1 MNTFIA
7 VILLAPYKIFFLFYN
22 NKQLFTVINITLR
35 HLADA

>member
-1 MNTFIA
+1 MNKFIA
-7 VILLAPYKIFFLFYN
+7 VILPAPYKIFLFYN